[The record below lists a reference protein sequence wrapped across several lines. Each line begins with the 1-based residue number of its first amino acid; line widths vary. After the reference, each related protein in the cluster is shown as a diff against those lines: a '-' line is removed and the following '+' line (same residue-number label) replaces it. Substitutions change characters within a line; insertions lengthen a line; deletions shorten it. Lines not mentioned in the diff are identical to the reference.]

1 MAQHG
6 YLDDGFGSEYD
17 PEYDASDDRRDRDMR
32 GQYRH
37 RDRDWRGSDRG
48 RMSRDDDRRGFMFDR
63 SGDPDR
69 QRDRSGGHEDD
80 RGFFSR
86 IGDESRSWFS
96 DDSSG
101 GRSHSDRDYGRDQ
114 ASFRGRGGWQT
125 GQDRQ
130 RFSNHPDDHYRSWR
144 DKQMQSLDN
153 DYADYCREREQQFHS
168 EFDSWRN
175 KRYGNQ
181 EPLRTGMTQTAQTG
195 DPTGELEL
203 TRESSGLADEQP
215 DPMATAT
222 LGTNS
227 SGRNKR
233 G

>member
-17 PEYDASDDRRDRDMR
+17 PGYDASNDRGDRDMR
-32 GQYRH
+32 GERRDRD
-37 RDRDWRGSDRG
+37 RDRDWRGSDRDRLG
-48 RMSRDDDRRGFMFDR
+48 GGGDRRGLMFDPNR
-63 SGDPDR
+63 ERDH
-69 QRDRSGGHEDD
+69 QRDDD

-86 IGDESRSWFS
+86 IGDEARSWMA

-101 GRSHSDRDYGRDQ
+101 GRQDRSRDYGRDE
-114 ASFRGRGGWQT
+114 ASFRGRGGWHSEQR
-125 GQDRQ
+125 RQ

-144 DKQMQSLDN
+144 DKQMRALDS

-168 EFDSWRN
+168 EFDAWRD
-175 KRYGNQ
+175 KRHGNQ

-195 DPTGELEL
+195 DPTSELEL
-203 TRESSGLADEQP
+203 TRETSGLADEQP

-227 SGRNKR
+227 SGRTKR